1 MKLRTALLAGV
12 ASLVASTAAF
22 AADLPTRK
30 EPPAPM
36 PVVTP
41 WSWTGFYIGGY
52 VGGSFGSANWN
63 DPVFGGTSNSNTQG
77 GFVGGGLVG
86 YNYQINQFVLGIEG
100 EYGYNGTGSNG
111 ISTSGTVLGNGPL
124 AGPFSVTQ
132 KFNDT
137 GVARVRGRLGYA
149 VQPQMLLYVAGGWTW
164 MSTNSSL
171 SGFCCGNPIANS
183 FSVSQ
188 HQSIDGWNIG
198 VGGEY
203 AFTPNWIAR
212 VEYIYDGFSKLN
224 VGYGVYPGLVDN
236 RNVGI
241 NLNTIRAA
249 IEYKF

>member
-1 MKLRTALLAGV
+1 VKLRTALLAGV
-12 ASLVASTAAF
+12 ASLAASTAAF

-30 EPPAPM
+30 EPPAPI
-36 PVVTP
+36 PVVAP

-52 VGGSFGSANWN
+52 IGGSFGSANWN
-63 DPVFGGTSNSNTQG
+63 DPFFGGTSNSNTHS

-100 EYGYNGTGSNG
+100 EYGYNGTGANG
-111 ISTSGTVLGNGPL
+111 INFGGVDVAGN
-124 AGPFSVTQ
+124 PFSLTQ

-149 VQPQMLLYVAGGWTW
+149 VEPQMLLYVAGGWTW
-164 MSTNSSL
+164 MNTNSSL
-171 SGFCCGNPIANS
+171 SGYCCGFGPLNP
-183 FSVSQ
+183 FSVS
-188 HQSIDGWNIG
+188 HNQSIDGWNIG

-212 VEYIYDGFSKLN
+212 LEYIYDGFSKLN
-224 VGYGVYPGLVDN
+224 VGYGVYPGIVDN